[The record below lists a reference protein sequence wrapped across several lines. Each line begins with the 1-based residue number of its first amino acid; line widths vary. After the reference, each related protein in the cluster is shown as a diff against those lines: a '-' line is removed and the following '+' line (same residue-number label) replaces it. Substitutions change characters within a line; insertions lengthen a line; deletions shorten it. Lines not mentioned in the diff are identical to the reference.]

1 MIENNSESN
10 HGPSGDGNRMN
21 MDETAA
27 RSTDTPNLFHVWEKK
42 RASWNTFFGEESSSS
57 QSESMKGDKWI
68 LDKEF
73 FSSVVEKCS
82 F

>member
-42 RASWNTFFGEESSSS
+42 ESFLE
-57 QSESMKGDKWI
+57 QHFWRGKNQVLAKV
-68 LDKEF
+68 KA
-73 FSSVVEKCS
+73 
-82 F
+82 